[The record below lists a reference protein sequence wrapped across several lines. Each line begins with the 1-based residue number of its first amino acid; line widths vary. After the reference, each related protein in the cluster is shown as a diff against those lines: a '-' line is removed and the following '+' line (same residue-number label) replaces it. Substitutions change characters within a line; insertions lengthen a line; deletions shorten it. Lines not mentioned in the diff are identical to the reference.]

1 MKTKLTQP
9 VVAKL
14 PFAPHPDDEKKRS
27 QYIVRDSEQ
36 SGFLVV
42 VGKRAKTY
50 AAQLDSRR
58 LGKRVTTRK
67 SIGRT
72 DRIAATEARAK
83 AAAMIAEVRTGSRR
97 LASKSERVTL
107 GQSWADYS
115 ADLAIQVAAGTRSQ
129 RTLDGYKDHVERI
142 MHAWLDTPLAD
153 LSDDPQGVKKWHRE
167 ITATRGPY
175 MANRCA
181 KTLRMIHLHA
191 YNADLDPTL
200 SSKLPT
206 RAIRFNPEGRR
217 NGGLTYDNLAAWE
230 AQRRALDN
238 PVRQAFHMLCL
249 LSGSR
254 PDSLR
259 RSKWSDLD
267 MSRRTLHQGTP
278 KGGKRKA
285 FDIRLSRPMIR
296 TLWQAREA
304 GRVLHPEQGLEFIF
318 PAASTERCIAWT
330 KEKRSV
336 LSHWGVDLRQCYI
349 SATKTVGLTGYVA
362 RLLVNH
368 SVQND
373 VHDGYA
379 TTGESLDGLL
389 HEAQRKM
396 TEHLI
401 SGM

>member
-1 MKTKLTQP
+1 MKAKLTQAS
-9 VVAKL
+9 VARLK
-14 PFAPHPDDEKKRS
+14 PAKAG

-42 VGKRAKTY
+42 IGKVAKTY

-58 LGKRVTTRK
+58 LGKRVTTRR
-67 SIGRT
+67 SIGRSDQIT
-72 DRIAATEARAK
+72 ATEARAR
-83 AAAMIAEVRTGSRR
+83 AAAMIAEVRTGSKR
-97 LASKSERVTL
+97 LTSRSQRVTL
-107 GQSWADYS
+107 GQSWIDYHY
-115 ADLAIQVAAGTRSQ
+115 DLAIQVAAGERSQ

-153 LSDDPQGVKKWHRE
+153 LSDDPQGVKKRHRE
-167 ITATRGPY
+167 ITHDHGPY
-175 MANRCA
+175 MANRA
-181 KTLRMIHLHA
+181 IKSLNMIYIHA
-191 YNADLDPTL
+191 RDTDLDPGL
-200 SSKLPT
+200 SSKLPG
-206 RAIRFNPEGRR
+206 RALKKAWNPETRR
-217 NGGLTYDNLAAWE
+217 NDGLTYEALAAWE

-238 PVRQAFHMLCL
+238 PIRAAFHLLVL

-267 MSRRTLHQGTP
+267 MSRRTLHQPFP
-278 KGGKRKA
+278 KGGAGAA
-285 FDIRLSRPMIR
+285 FDIRLSRPMLR
-296 TLWQAREA
+296 VLWQARRA

-318 PAASTERCIAWT
+318 PSASTERCISWT
-330 KEKRSV
+330 KEKRTA

-362 RLLVNH
+362 RCLVNH
-368 SVQND
+368 SVKND

-379 TTGESLDGLL
+379 TTGESLDGML

-396 TEHLI
+396 SDHLI
-401 SGM
+401 SGMLTVF